1 MVSNEKTGRDKKVV
15 KTILN
20 KIIDN
25 SLYELWFINILIK
38 IIIEIYEKGSK
49 TVKYLVLRGCP
60 KVGGYSEIIKNVV
73 KRKKDNT
80 NRLFKI
86 LKLFFDK

>member
-38 IIIEIYEKGSK
+38 IIIEI
-49 TVKYLVLRGCP
+49 
-60 KVGGYSEIIKNVV
+60 
-73 KRKKDNT
+73 
-80 NRLFKI
+80 
-86 LKLFFDK
+86 

>member
-15 KTILN
+15 NTILN

-38 IIIEIYEKGSK
+38 IIIEI
-49 TVKYLVLRGCP
+49 
-60 KVGGYSEIIKNVV
+60 
-73 KRKKDNT
+73 
-80 NRLFKI
+80 
-86 LKLFFDK
+86 